1 MFIRYLV
8 WLLLIGLQIGCGII
22 IYHQSGKPLLGF
34 FWLEQQLPGL
44 SSWLSS
50 LVGHLPKVYQDGW
63 LANHLP
69 DILWSSAC
77 ASLLVGIWVNQLTL
91 SKLLPLGMGC
101 AIFYETLQGLGF
113 AGGTFDWLDMVYS
126 LFGGILSTLVT
137 YLLLKKVSNNE
148 AELI

>member
-1 MFIRYLV
+1 MFMRYLI
-8 WLLLIGLQIGCGII
+8 WLLLIVLQIGFGII

-34 FWLEQQLPGL
+34 VWLEQQLPAL

-50 LVGHLPKVYQDGW
+50 LVEHLPKVYRDGW
-63 LANHLP
+63 LANHLA

-113 AGGTFDWLDMVYS
+113 AGGTFDWMDMVYS
-126 LFGGILSTLVT
+126 LFGGVLSTLVT
-137 YLLLKKVSNNE
+137 YLLLKKVPNNE
-148 AELI
+148 AEQI